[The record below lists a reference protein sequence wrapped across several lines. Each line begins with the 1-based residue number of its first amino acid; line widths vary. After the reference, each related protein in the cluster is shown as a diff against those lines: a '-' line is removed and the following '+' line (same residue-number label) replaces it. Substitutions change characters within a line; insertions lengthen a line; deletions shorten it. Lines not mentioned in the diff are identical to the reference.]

1 MDKMSSPP
9 SRRLHRAWVW
19 PVVLAVG
26 IFIASTR
33 SQIAEP
39 DISHIDKVAHFGV
52 YGLLATLLCRLGRG
66 WRAAVFALL
75 AASLYGISDEWH
87 QSFTPG
93 RSVEVADWVAD
104 TSGAALAVLLY
115 TLWPRY
121 RRWLETRL
129 ERKRR
134 IEKPAEVAPSSGS

>member
-66 WRAAVFALL
+66 WRARTTLGIPSPDDFGRVRLRCELL
-75 AASLYGISDEWH
+75 E
-87 QSFTPG
+87 
-93 RSVEVADWVAD
+93 AD
-104 TSGAALAVLLY
+104 
-115 TLWPRY
+115 
-121 RRWLETRL
+121 ETRFSTDVDAPENQL
-129 ERKRR
+129 FFYERDLGEGGRVLIGVGAR
-134 IEKPAEVAPSSGS
+134 